1 MPELIL
7 IKEERTMLKIKV
19 QVMEIIEP
27 IYKANSFNEL
37 NRVYDE
43 VNARINEGINGM
55 RLAGCWDEDEINEV
69 EDYAVCHMDSAH
81 QSRAMVLAI
90 RRENYIF

>member
-1 MPELIL
+1 
-7 IKEERTMLKIKV
+7 MLKIKV

-37 NRVYDE
+37 NRVYDD

>member
-1 MPELIL
+1 ML
-7 IKEERTMLKIKV
+7 LKIKV
-19 QVMEIIEP
+19 QIMEIIEP

-55 RLAGCWDEDEINEV
+55 RLARCWDEDEINEV
-69 EDYAVCHMDSAH
+69 EDYAICQMDYAH
-81 QSRAMVLAI
+81 QSRAMALAI